1 MDELERLLA
10 KRYWQPYCLRT
21 GIAQPE
27 YIVEKNG
34 FRKAQ
39 VASNTPRPRE
49 VSLLRAIRAVAPDWC
64 AATKVIIN
72 KDVTCRRQSD
82 GANLGSSY
90 ILFLGDFE
98 GGALVFDDG
107 TRFEAKREWF
117 EFDGQVP
124 HWNEP
129 HTWYCIGPRWL
140 RATQRR
146 ASSGRGGWMSPEGK
160 IRDAVALE
168 PQGPIS
174 GIPL

>member
-21 GIAQPE
+21 SIAQPE
-27 YIVEKNG
+27 RIVVKNG
-34 FRKAQ
+34 FRKALMS
-39 VASNTPRPRE
+39 SNTPRARE
-49 VSLLRAIRAVAPDWC
+49 AALLRAIRAVAPEG
-64 AATKVIIN
+64 AGEKVIIN
-72 KDVTCRRQSD
+72 KDVTCRRHKD

-129 HTWYCIGPRWL
+129 HTGTKYSVVLYRSSVAPCDTKAGRIM
-140 RATQRR
+140 RR
-146 ASSGRGGWMSPEGK
+146 RVVSEGQN
-160 IRDAVALE
+160 
-168 PQGPIS
+168 P
-174 GIPL
+174 